1 MEVSNRK
8 LKIGLPGEPAI
19 PLLAIH
25 LKKPKT
31 LMQRETHT
39 SVFIEAFIIAKMRKQ
54 SRCPSIVEW
63 IKKMWYNTHTLHIT
77 CNGILPSHK
86 KNKILPFAVTW
97 MDLEDIIPEV

>member
-8 LKIGLPGEPAI
+8 LKIGLPGDPAI

-39 SVFIEAFIIAKMRKQ
+39 SVFIDAFIIAKMWKQ

-63 IKKMWYNTHTLHIT
+63 IKKMWYNTHTLHKHAMEYYSAIKRT
-77 CNGILPSHK
+77 KFCH
-86 KNKILPFAVTW
+86 F
-97 MDLEDIIPEV
+97 

>member
-54 SRCPSIVEW
+54 SRCSSIVEW
-63 IKKMWYNTHTLHIT
+63 IKKMWYNTHTHYILHAMEYYPAIKRT
-77 CNGILPSHK
+77 KFCH
-86 KNKILPFAVTW
+86 FQ
-97 MDLEDIIPEV
+97 

>member
-39 SVFIEAFIIAKMRKQ
+39 SVFIEAFIIAKMRK
-54 SRCPSIVEW
+54 
-63 IKKMWYNTHTLHIT
+63 
-77 CNGILPSHK
+77 
-86 KNKILPFAVTW
+86 
-97 MDLEDIIPEV
+97 